1 MKIVKQFGIILFITL
16 LGEVLH
22 HLIPLPV
29 PASIYGML
37 IMLLCLRFKIIE
49 VSDVKETS
57 YFLLEAMPIV
67 FIPAAAGIITA
78 MDVLKNIFIAYAV
91 TAIASTL
98 VVMIIS
104 GAVTQ
109 LLMNRKNAEEKK

>member
-16 LGEVLH
+16 LGEVLRR
-22 HLIPLPV
+22 LIPLPI

-37 IMLLCLRFKIIE
+37 IMLLCLCFKIIE

-57 YFLLEAMPIV
+57 GFLLEAMPIM
-67 FIPAAAGIITA
+67 FIPAAAGLISTTDI
-78 MDVLKNIFIAYAV
+78 LKNNFIAYAV
-91 TAIASTL
+91 TAVVSTL

-109 LLMNRKNAEEKK
+109 LVLNRKNAEEKK